1 MAIEGWYYL
10 HKNGD
15 MIYKRELGGTDADIR
30 ESSFAKM
37 LWPFDPNDRAGAWR
51 IVVEGLACGA
61 TKERI
66 TELAEKW
73 GCNDEDAKKY
83 AEYLGANLQ
92 MDGNSWCATRGD
104 FVNLQ
109 ESPAGFGDTALE
121 ALADLC
127 GNLEFRPSKMWG
139 ATFADLIR

>member
-10 HKNGD
+10 HENGD

-83 AEYLGANLQ
+83 AEYLGAILQ
-92 MDGNSWCATRGD
+92 MDAISWCATRGD
-104 FVNLQ
+104 FINLQ
-109 ESPAGFGDTALE
+109 ESSAGFGDTALE

-139 ATFADLIR
+139 TTFADLIR